1 MGILQKIKIVIA
13 GGRMKILQCL
23 SLFNADFEIVYS
35 KAILCTKYLQ
45 NWDHDIWHSTDCVHL
60 CTCLRKPVRVKIVK
74 EKKKN
79 KFLVITRT
87 FLVYSRKYLV
97 ISKRISLLRDG

>member
-23 SLFNADFEIVYS
+23 SLFNADFEILDS

-45 NWDHDIWHSTDCVHL
+45 NCDQDIWHSTDCVHL
-60 CTCLRKPVRVKIVK
+60 CTFLRKPVRVKIVK
-74 EKKKN
+74 EKN

-97 ISKRISLLRDG
+97 ISKRISLLRNG